1 MVFVLSAML
10 ITILVRRIDWTKCMK
25 VEDGENDKEEE
36 E

>member
-10 ITILVRRIDWTKCMK
+10 IAILVRRIDWTKCK

-36 E
+36 